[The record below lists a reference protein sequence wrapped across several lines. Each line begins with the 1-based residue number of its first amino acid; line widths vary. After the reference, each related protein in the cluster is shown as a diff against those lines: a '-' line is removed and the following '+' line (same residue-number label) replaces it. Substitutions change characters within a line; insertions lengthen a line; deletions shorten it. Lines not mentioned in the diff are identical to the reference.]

1 MIVVS
6 DTTPLNYLILID
18 VIDVL
23 PKLYGTV
30 MIPRAVWLEMS
41 VPLAPA
47 SVRQFVAKA
56 PIWCQVVNVTCSDQ
70 KIAGL
75 GTGESEAIISRGNS
89 GQIYCLRMTGAH
101 GERRSVWASRSPRH

>member
-47 SVRQFVAKA
+47 SVRQF
-56 PIWCQVVNVTCSDQ
+56 
-70 KIAGL
+70 
-75 GTGESEAIISRGNS
+75 GE
-89 GQIYCLRMTGAH
+89 GANLVSS
-101 GERRSVWASRSPRH
+101 GERHVFGSEDCRT